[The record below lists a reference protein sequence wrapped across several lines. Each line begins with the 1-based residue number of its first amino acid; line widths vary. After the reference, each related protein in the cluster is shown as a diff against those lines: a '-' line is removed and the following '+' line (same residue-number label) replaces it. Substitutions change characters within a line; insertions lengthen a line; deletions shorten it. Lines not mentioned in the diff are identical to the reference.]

1 MFAVTPWLVRSAAVL
16 LLVLTLPASTGNA
29 VAAVPA
35 APAVAEPAAPEP
47 KAKPAQT
54 DASPVLAAAPDEAA
68 TLRFYNRDIVTFR
81 SRFLG
86 HSPAT
91 RVTAARN
98 NITRIV
104 FEPGVAE
111 LGFQELPS
119 GLVITIN
126 GEAATIVTPADL
138 DVLNNQTMAD
148 ARAQV
153 ERNLGAAIRTYETE
167 RGPRE
172 LAIGIAWSVLAV
184 IVTIVLLYVL
194 IGMGGRWRG
203 RFDNWVNRRVSGLQ
217 SESARHFI
225 DALKM
230 AGSGVI
236 KIIGWLIA
244 LLLLEEMVRFILG
257 QFPYTQPWADTMTGY
272 LWSLVS
278 DWGQGIVEAIPGLLA
293 AALILFGGKLLA
305 QAISL
310 TFQGVQSGRF
320 ALFGVDAPLAEPT
333 RKLVVVVVW
342 LFAIAMAYPYL
353 PGAQTEAFKGLSV
366 LVGLM
371 ISIGASSIVGQA
383 ASGFTILYSRTMQVG
398 DLVRISDT
406 EGFVQHIGL
415 FSTRIRTI
423 TGVEVNFPS
432 SVVLGD
438 KLQNFSRNPD
448 GPGMWLETAVTIG
461 YATPW
466 RQVHRLLQ
474 GAAAD
479 TPGAQKDPEPFV
491 IQRALGNFC
500 VEYVLRV
507 RIVDLASRGLVLST
521 LHANIQDAFNA
532 EGVQIMAP
540 NYEADP
546 EAPKV
551 VPKEHWDGLP
561 GPDTPQPGH

>member
-1 MFAVTPWLVRSAAVL
+1 MPSLLNRRSGRLVFAAALLWLASATGTALATP
-16 LLVLTLPASTGNA
+16 
-29 VAAVPA
+29 PA
-35 APAVAEPAAPEP
+35 APPASDPP
-47 KAKPAQT
+47 KAAALPAT
-54 DASPVLAAAPDEAA
+54 GPDPSPLAAAPAEEPA

-86 HSPAT
+86 HAPAL
-91 RVTAARN
+91 RVQAARN
-98 NITRIV
+98 NITRVV
-104 FEPGVAE
+104 FQPGVAK
-111 LGFQELPS
+111 LGFQEIPS
-119 GLVITIN
+119 GLVVTVN
-126 GEAATIVTPADL
+126 GEATTIITPADL
-138 DVLNNQTMAD
+138 DTLNHQTMAD
-148 ARAQV
+148 VRAQV
-153 ERNLGAAIRTYETE
+153 ERNLGEAIRTYETQ

-172 LAIGIAWSVLAV
+172 LAIGIGWSALAV
-184 IVTIVLLYVL
+184 LVTVALLYLLVR
-194 IGMGGRWRG
+194 MGGRWRD
-203 RFDNWVNRRVSGLQ
+203 RFDRWVNRRVSGLQ

-236 KIIGWLIA
+236 KLIGWLVA
-244 LLLLEEMVRFILG
+244 LLMLEEMVRFILG
-257 QFPYTQPWADTMTGY
+257 QFPYTRPWADAMTGY

-278 DWGQGIVEAIPGLLA
+278 DWGESIVAAIPGLLA

-342 LFAIAMAYPYL
+342 LFAFAMAYPYL

-383 ASGFTILYSRTMQVG
+383 ASGFTLLYSRTMQVG
-398 DLVRISDT
+398 DLVRIGDT

-423 TGVEVNFPS
+423 TGVEVNYPS

-448 GPGMWLETAVTIG
+448 GPGMWLETGVTIG

-466 RQVHRLLQ
+466 RQVQRLLMS
-474 GAAAD
+474 AAAA
-479 TPGAQKDPEPFV
+479 TPGVQKDPAPFV

-500 VEYVLRV
+500 VEYLLRARV
-507 RIVDLASRGLVLST
+507 ADLPTRGLVLSA
-521 LHANIQDAFNA
+521 LHANILDAFNA

-546 EAPKV
+546 ETPKI

-561 GPDTPQPGH
+561 GPDDQQGAR